1 MCDLNSF
8 WDRNIF
14 KYDMWKY
21 RVLILY
27 FRKIILFNCINENC
41 IEEVYRYEIVLVFF
55 FVGNRFDI

>member
-1 MCDLNSF
+1 
-8 WDRNIF
+8 
-14 KYDMWKY
+14 MWKY